1 MKFSAVVTRYFSFI
15 GLSQNNPKWEGSEE
29 VSCSPASVA
38 LTLVSACSVQAFQYN
53 ACETIR
59 SLSCLGGL
67 YCVRKGALKPAHRN
81 WMTSSYLKYPFS
93 KSGRPWLLEQSLP
106 HFLGQLRISSFP

>member
-38 LTLVSACSVQAFQYN
+38 LTLSSLLLQAFQYN
-53 ACETIR
+53 AYETPH
-59 SLSCLGGL
+59 SLSCPGGHK
-67 YCVRKGALKPAHRN
+67 KGG
-81 WMTSSYLKYPFS
+81 F
-93 KSGRPWLLEQSLP
+93 
-106 HFLGQLRISSFP
+106 